1 MRMNWFW
8 LTIVY
13 LVFLTTAQLINKKS
27 LNHIDIDEIVFGAS
41 VQVSTCIVSFIL
53 ALFTGWNFNFNS
65 VSIPLLIGMGTT
77 YFFAVSL
84 YYTGLKKTEL
94 SLASIL
100 ESTGSI
106 YSLILGVLLLHE
118 SFVIQKLFGIIL
130 IIVAVLIVS
139 IKNKVRSFNKYSWI
153 ILISIFFYALGAV
166 FDKTLNTYGN
176 PLSYLTLSFATA
188 GISMLLIYFKR
199 TKKAFKE
206 TFRNKNFWIG
216 IFTNGLLYSFG
227 FWALFEAYNRGGE
240 VSKMFPITLSMSVL
254 IPIFGIIFLKERD
267 NVIKKLIAVVV
278 MVFGLWILGR

>member
-1 MRMNWFW
+1 MNWFW

-41 VQVSTCIVSFIL
+41 VQVATCIVSFIL

-65 VSIPLLIGMGTT
+65 VSIPLLIGMGTI

-139 IKNKVRSFNKYSWI
+139 IKNKVGSFNKYSWI

-166 FDKTLNTYGN
+166 FDKKLNTFGN

-199 TKKAFKE
+199 TKKAFNE

-216 IFTNGLLYSFG
+216 ISINGLLYSLG
-227 FWALFEAYNRGGE
+227 FWALFEAYNKGGE
-240 VSKMFPITLSMSVL
+240 VSKMFPITLSMSVF
-254 IPIFGIIFLKERD
+254 IPVFGIIFLKERD
-267 NVIKKLIAVVV
+267 NVVKKLIAVVV